1 MPGSPT
7 PSTPTS
13 SPANTIGVLGMVNS
27 NPAATSTRSA
37 SRTTLRIRVESCD
50 PSSDHE
56 VADDR
61 HGAAARN
68 PWTVAS
74 SASAGRRG
82 TSSGSPP

>member
-1 MPGSPT
+1 MPI
-7 PSTPTS
+7 S
-13 SPANTIGVLGMVNS
+13 SPANTIGVPGMVNS
-27 NPAATSTRSA
+27 SPAATSARSG

-61 HGAAARN
+61 HGTAARN
-68 PWTVAS
+68 ARTVAAT
-74 SASAGRRG
+74 ASAGRRG

>member
-1 MPGSPT
+1 MPI
-7 PSTPTS
+7 S
-13 SPANTIGVLGMVNS
+13 SPANTIGVPDMVNS
-27 NPAATSTRSA
+27 SPAATSARSG

-61 HGAAARN
+61 HGAAPRNARMVV
-68 PWTVAS
+68 TT
-74 SASAGRRG
+74 ASAGSRG